1 MTDTNTGST
10 QAPTPATA
18 PSPIRFKIA
27 SRLGA
32 LKDVMSFSDPFG
44 TGARFHIRRKGSKAH
59 REWSQAYLDS
69 DAFSSAYLEQLV
81 TGTGELILTPEESQ
95 KVEEARARNIGDD
108 LSWVAIIDRLTAT
121 AAEHNT
127 NTEAIRKAVATG
139 RTSYSRILRAEKD
152 KQLEEAVFLLS
163 GWDSL
168 PGEDDSPI
176 PYSTGAARD
185 LLTSDVPLEGSGFE
199 EVILAHPEWCKVVK
213 IEGQPTITIPI
224 PGLTLGQAYIL
235 WTHARS
241 EAADLF
247 RERVLEEAGKNLLP
261 PSTGNTSSGGG
272 TSEMGSSSPTP

>member
-10 QAPTPATA
+10 QAPAPT
-18 PSPIRFKIA
+18 PSPVRFKIA

-32 LKDVMSFSDPFG
+32 LKDTMSFSDPFG

-59 REWSQAYLDS
+59 REWSQEYIDS
-69 DAFSSAYLEQLV
+69 DAYSSAYLEQLV
-81 TGTGELILTPEESQ
+81 TGHGELILNDEESQ
-95 KVEEARARNIGDD
+95 VVEESRAGDPANQ
-108 LSWVAIIDRLTAT
+108 LVKIIDRLTAT

-139 RTSYSRILRAEKD
+139 RTSYSRILRADKD

-176 PYSTGAARD
+176 PYSLAAARD

-199 EVILAHPEWCKVVK
+199 EVILAHPEWCKTVK

-247 RERVLEEAGKNLLP
+247 REMVLEEAGKNSLP
-261 PSTGNTSSGGG
+261 PSTGSISPGGG
-272 TSEMGSSSPTP
+272 TSETDSSSTA